1 MVNLISEMSS
11 FNSSVEEGQVD
22 SERDYLNYYLGFF
35 WLLFKILEYS
45 GLQGLGDLKGN

>member
-11 FNSSVEEGQVD
+11 FNSSVEEGHVD
-22 SERDYLNYYLGFF
+22 SERDYLGFF
-35 WLLFKILEYS
+35 WFLFKILEYS

>member
-22 SERDYLNYYLGFF
+22 SERDYLGFF
-35 WLLFKILEYS
+35 WFLFKILEYS